1 VETVNHTR
9 SIDERREG
17 KAMARQEDKRM
28 SERQLYLFEDFRL
41 DDMESGVDGDGLGVG
56 EEVYEGERE
65 ELFLQERLLYPW
77 KTA

>member
-1 VETVNHTR
+1 
-9 SIDERREG
+9 
-17 KAMARQEDKRM
+17 M

-41 DDMESGVDGDGLGVG
+41 DDMDSGVDGDGLGIG
-56 EEVYEGERE
+56 EEVYEGERS